1 VYLLVVD
8 CYSSF
13 LINLNVR
20 LTATLRR
27 EDMGIAEFHLFVTRG
42 YVYHPLFIL
51 ENSVHTYI
59 L

>member
-1 VYLLVVD
+1 MVD
-8 CYSSF
+8 CYSSL

-27 EDMGIAEFHLFVTRG
+27 KDMGIAEFHLFVTRG
-42 YVYHPLFIL
+42 YVCNPLLIL
-51 ENSVHTYI
+51 ENSVHMYI